1 MLNMLI
7 LDILKEYS
15 DSEHRLL
22 QQDIIDLLESNY
34 GLSCKRRAV
43 CNNINSLREMGY
55 DIVADKGYYLKSR
68 DFTDAE
74 LRLLIDSVFSSGGIT
89 DKEAHHLVK
98 KIEKFSNKYF
108 KSHVSHIHTSSSG
121 MNTANSQI
129 MDSIAVIDMAISKGR
144 KISFSYLQ

>member
-1 MLNMLI
+1 MYGTGTKKMLNMLI

-98 KIEKFSNKYF
+98 KLRS
-108 KSHVSHIHTSSSG
+108 
-121 MNTANSQI
+121 SQI
-129 MDSIAVIDMAISKGR
+129 NILNPMFLIFILHLVG
-144 KISFSYLQ
+144 